1 MTTPIEL
8 LDRVPNRGSNKY
20 VSDLKEFRG
29 SNMYSL
35 HLEGKA
41 KHTYV
46 VYSYGAHWPMWV
58 YDYVTREWYGMLSK
72 ASPTTSKQQTQSH
85 PDVPNERIHWFDKH
99 MMVEIATHG
108 YNGAIANRLGVAA

>member
-1 MTTPIEL
+1 MSRIA
-8 LDRVPNRGSNKY
+8 NRDSSKY
-20 VSDLKEFRG
+20 VSHFKEFSG

-35 HLEGKA
+35 HHMSKN

-46 VYSYGAHWPMWV
+46 VYSFGIHWPMWV

-85 PDVPNERIHWFDKH
+85 PDVPNEDIHWFEEA
-99 MMVEIATHG
+99 MMVEIARYG
-108 YNGAIANRLGVAA
+108 YNGAIANRLGVGYGMEQPV